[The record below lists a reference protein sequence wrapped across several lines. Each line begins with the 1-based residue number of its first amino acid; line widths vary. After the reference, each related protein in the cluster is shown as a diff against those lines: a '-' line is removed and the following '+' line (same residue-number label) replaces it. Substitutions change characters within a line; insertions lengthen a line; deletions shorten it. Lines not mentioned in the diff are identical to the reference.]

1 MHRPDPMH
9 ARSPHVTARLPASAH
24 LARRTRLTST
34 LPHKL
39 CVISRGGDR
48 DDSRR
53 RPMRMTS
60 FRSRCPPCGVPMAA
74 PAASRRPPRAD
85 ALAPRPLSR
94 AAPSRARQSNSRIV
108 SARGMDGMSF
118 TAAARAQCCC
128 RGWRTVASSRCRI
141 RRVVAAA
148 RPLAARTGGDIGM
161 WGREMSAG
169 ASRMET
175 ARGCISQGRE
185 CEATRAVTKTPRQ
198 R

>member
-1 MHRPDPMH
+1 MH
-9 ARSPHVTARLPASAH
+9 ARSPHVAARLPASAH
-24 LARRTRLTST
+24 LARRTLLTST

-118 TAAARAQCCC
+118 TAVLLSRVANCCLESMSHPPSGC
-128 RGWRTVASSRCRI
+128 GGP
-141 RRVVAAA
+141 AAA
-148 RPLAARTGGDIGM
+148 RPRVLTHLGGPSGTGPELWYSAEFWCAVARPEVLVAALAHVGLSRG
-161 WGREMSAG
+161 SA
-169 ASRMET
+169 
-175 ARGCISQGRE
+175 
-185 CEATRAVTKTPRQ
+185 AVV
-198 R
+198 